1 MWAWL
6 RLKLPRPSAD
16 QWEDSIQALDQSE
29 AAACWWCCTLYYA
42 QAGCSGQ
49 GRVSRDAVVR
59 IFLETKHRR
68 QERGDRVLT
77 SYIRLT
83 PGAHTPCCHHCQ
95 GVREDRIILSRV
107 TLTFEAQHG
116 SWNCQLWRS
125 VWLFPGASKQH
136 CRQSRGWGQGVSPQ
150 LGCQLGFSLFT

>member
-68 QERGDRVLT
+68 QERAEETECWHLT
-77 SYIRLT
+77 SDWHQE
-83 PGAHTPCCHHCQ
+83 HTHPVVTIAKVS
-95 GVREDRIILSRV
+95 GKTESSSREWHWHLRHNMDLGTVNFDDLFDFSPEPPSNIADRA
-107 TLTFEAQHG
+107 EDG
-116 SWNCQLWRS
+116 D
-125 VWLFPGASKQH
+125 K
-136 CRQSRGWGQGVSPQ
+136 GWVLNLAVS
-150 LGCQLGFSLFT
+150 